1 MATSS
6 PTDSGD
12 PRPGWTPSP
21 SDVAYDPSRSA
32 GGAAGASSDT
42 ADLHRLL
49 VDSVRDYAIF
59 VLDRTGHVLTWNP
72 GAQRLKGYT
81 ADQITGRHFSIFYPP
96 EDLAWNKPAWEL
108 EVASREGRFE
118 DEGWRLRRD
127 GTRFWAN
134 VVITALRDEMGE
146 LIGFA
151 KVTRDLTDRR
161 AAEEE
166 LRRSEQRFRLLV
178 QAVRDYAI
186 FMLDPG
192 GHIASWN
199 EGAEHITGYTA
210 AEITGKHFSIF
221 YPQPDKDRGKPAWEL
236 EVAIR
241 DGSFEEEG
249 WRVRKTG
256 EVYWA
261 NVVITPLRDER
272 GELLGFTKVTRDLT
286 ERRAAMERELDD
298 ARRLAA
304 EETARVMA
312 ESRAR
317 ELDALNERLRTQTA
331 ELEQRRSEAE
341 QANRV
346 KSEFLA
352 AMSHELRTPLN
363 AIGGFAQL
371 LAMGI
376 QGPVNEEQTAALGRI
391 QRSQQHLLGL
401 INDILNFSRLEAGEV
416 TYASEPISLPGALSA
431 AAEIV
436 AVSAKARGVALDV
449 LSTGPA
455 TARGDRAKVDQIL
468 LNLLSNA
475 VKFTEPGG
483 RVTLEHAV
491 ENGRVAVRVRD
502 TGIGIPAD
510 QLEAVFEPFV
520 QVGRSLTRP
529 AEGTGLGLAISRDLA
544 RGMNGDLTAESTEG
558 EGSVFT
564 LTLPLVKS

>member
-1 MATSS
+1 
-6 PTDSGD
+6 
-12 PRPGWTPSP
+12 
-21 SDVAYDPSRSA
+21 VAYDPSRSA
-32 GGAAGASSDT
+32 AGGAGASSDT

-72 GAQRLKGYT
+72 GAERLKAYT
-81 ADQITGRHFSIFYPP
+81 AEQITGRHFSIFYPP

-108 EVASREGRFE
+108 EVATREGRFE

-146 LIGFA
+146 LVGFA

-166 LRRSEQRFRLLV
+166 LRRSEQRFRMLV

-221 YPQPDKDRGKPAWEL
+221 YPQADKDRGKPAWEL

-241 DGSFEEEG
+241 DGRFEEEG

-256 EVYWA
+256 ELYWS
-261 NVVITPLRDER
+261 NVVITTLRDER

-304 EETARVMA
+304 EETAREMA
-312 ESRAR
+312 EARAL
-317 ELDALNERLRTQTA
+317 ELDALNEKLRTQAA
-331 ELEQRRSEAE
+331 ELEQRRTEAE

-376 QGPVNEEQTAALGRI
+376 QGPVNEEQAAALGRI

-416 TYASEPISLPGALSA
+416 TYAGEPISLPGALAA

-436 AVSAKARGVALDV
+436 AVSAKTRGVALDV
-449 LSTGPA
+449 LTAEPA
-455 TARGDRAKVDQIL
+455 TALGDRAKVDQVL

-491 ENGRVAVRVRD
+491 ENGRVAIRVRD

-544 RGMNGDLTAESTEG
+544 RGMGGDLAVQSREG

-564 LTLPLVKS
+564 LTLPLAKG